1 MRDSGGMARSGEVLE
16 VPGLG
21 VRIEFRR
28 TTEET
33 GGELVE
39 IDVVGRPKGLITAP
53 HVHPAQTERHEL
65 IEGSMRMKTGPL
77 ERVLAPG
84 DVVETAPG
92 VEHSHRSA
100 GDGPMRVRVQIR
112 PAGAFE
118 PWLEALAAIDRD
130 GQLLP
135 AAGRGRSLP
144 PGSCS
149 TSRARRTAR
158 FRRWPSSRRQPA
170 QSCARMRPSLRG
182 AGRRAR
188 AGPGRRSA
196 ACLCRR
202 GDRWP

>member
-39 IDVVGRPKGLITAP
+39 IDVVGRPKGLITTP
-53 HVHPAQTERHEL
+53 HVHPAQTERHEV

-77 ERVLAPG
+77 ERVLAAG

-100 GDGPMRVRVQIR
+100 GDGPTRVRVQIR
-112 PAGAFE
+112 PAGEFE
-118 PWLEALAAIDRD
+118 PWLEALAAMDRD

-135 AAGRGRSLP
+135 GGWPRPVAA
-144 PGSCS
+144 
-149 TSRARRTAR
+149 AR
-158 FRRWPSSRRQPA
+158 FLLDFEGEAHGTIPPLSVQQA
-170 QSCARMRPSLRG
+170 A
-182 AGRRAR
+182 AR
-188 AGPGRRSA
+188 AVLRAHEAVAQRR
-196 ACLCRR
+196 R
-202 GDRWP
+202 